1 LNLLSKTKSLAR
13 CSQYG
18 QEIRI
23 EFNDL
28 LLLKAAKESRN
39 SISELNRLKHQVMQ
53 ICFVTL
59 LKVKEVL
66 DRTMEKT
73 QASIALTLIDLE
85 VPVDEIVATQLTKS
99 LVKPVDQKSREQCQ
113 TP

>member
-85 VPVDEIVATQLTKS
+85 VPVDVIVATQ
-99 LVKPVDQKSREQCQ
+99 
-113 TP
+113 

>member
-53 ICFVTL
+53 IFLVTV

-85 VPVDEIVATQLTKS
+85 VPVDEIVATQ
-99 LVKPVDQKSREQCQ
+99 
-113 TP
+113 